1 MSIGNPYEDLRREK
15 INSILNTIIKVLV
28 ILVLIASLVA
38 LVSYTIDVNEPPPK
52 KFSKIEN

>member
-1 MSIGNPYEDLRREK
+1 MNEK
-15 INSILNTIIKVLV
+15 INRVLNYIIKVLI

-38 LVSYTIDVNEPPPK
+38 LVSYTIDVNEPKPK